1 MTMMSQQDLAV
12 CPKFYKLI
20 ATHIPPKVMLALPEA
35 TLRPPKVIIKVRGVP
50 CLDRPV

>member
-20 ATHIPPKVMLALPEA
+20 ATHIPPKVMLALPKVII
-35 TLRPPKVIIKVRGVP
+35 KVIIKVRGVP